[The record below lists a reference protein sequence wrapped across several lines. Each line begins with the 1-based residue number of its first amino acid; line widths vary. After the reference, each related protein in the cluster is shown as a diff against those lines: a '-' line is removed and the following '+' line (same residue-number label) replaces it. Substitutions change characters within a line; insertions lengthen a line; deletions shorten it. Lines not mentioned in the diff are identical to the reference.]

1 MPHIVAGL
9 KSSRLDD
16 PAINTGPA
24 CFEKRPGKSRS
35 AHTGGKRVAG
45 RAGRRCLK
53 HDIAQMKLVA
63 HRHIPIIQV
72 FDNEVFAECSER
84 HGLTKFGTP
93 PIKRHRS
100 FEQNRLIR
108 PAVMFL
114 VADSISNQTKL
125 IDQHRAGDLCL
136 VDAGLVALS
145 GQSFRLADADREKFH
160 AGLGPSVFPFNR
172 HMG

>member
-1 MPHIVAGL
+1 
-9 KSSRLDD
+9 
-16 PAINTGPA
+16 
-24 CFEKRPGKSRS
+24 
-35 AHTGGKRVAG
+35 
-45 RAGRRCLK
+45 
-53 HDIAQMKLVA
+53 MKPVA

-84 HGLTKFGTP
+84 HGSTEFGTP
-93 PIKRHRS
+93 PVERHRS
-100 FEQNRLIR
+100 FEQNRLVR
-108 PAVMFL
+108 PAMVFL
-114 VADSISNQTKL
+114 VADGVSNQTKL

-145 GQSFRLADADREKFH
+145 GQSFRLANADREKFH